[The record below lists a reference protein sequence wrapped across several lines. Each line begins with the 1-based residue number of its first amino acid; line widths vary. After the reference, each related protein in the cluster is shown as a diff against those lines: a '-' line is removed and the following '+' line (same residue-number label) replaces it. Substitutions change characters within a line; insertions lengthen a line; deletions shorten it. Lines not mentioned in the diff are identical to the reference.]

1 MALTKSQEAIFQ
13 KARALG
19 GGDQAVALTDEMCN
33 YLLARVAVDLD
44 RSAEFSGI
52 PSDLP
57 PLFSDCPAA
66 DLVLS
71 GFDTKEFFT
80 RLVAAIPDADTYFAC
95 LASLQ
100 KARLKYERIL
110 SVQPIPTLEQVGPR
124 ALLQFGQLSSQALV
138 SLLFWRKWFYDLDN
152 RAGQETGYLFE
163 PLIAYA
169 IGGTPVPASK
179 SPVKRRRDRSKGR
192 QVDCILDK
200 RAYEL
205 KIRVTIAASG
215 QGRWKEELDF
225 PSDCRRSGY
234 TPILVCMDGTR
245 NPKLNELETR
255 FRKEKGEVYIG
266 DDAWTHLESQAGD
279 TLARF
284 LERYVRGPIQS
295 LLTHGDEPLLEFSA
309 KSLPDEIQIVIGQD
323 LLRIPRK
330 GEMATDG
337 GGDEM
342 PPDADDTVPGV

>member
-1 MALTKSQEAIFQ
+1 M
-13 KARALG
+13 
-19 GGDQAVALTDEMCN
+19 
-33 YLLARVAVDLD
+33 
-44 RSAEFSGI
+44 
-52 PSDLP
+52 
-57 PLFSDCPAA
+57 
-66 DLVLS
+66 
-71 GFDTKEFFT
+71 
-80 RLVAAIPDADTYFAC
+80 
-95 LASLQ
+95 
-100 KARLKYERIL
+100 
-110 SVQPIPTLEQVGPR
+110 
-124 ALLQFGQLSSQALV
+124 
-138 SLLFWRKWFYDLDN
+138 
-152 RAGQETGYLFE
+152 
-163 PLIAYA
+163 
-169 IGGTPVPASK
+169 
-179 SPVKRRRDRSKGR
+179 KRRRDRSKGR

>member
-124 ALLQFGQLSSQALV
+124 ALLQ
-138 SLLFWRKWFYDLDN
+138 LDN
-152 RAGQETGYLFE
+152 YPAKPWFPFCSGASGFTIST
-163 PLIAYA
+163 IA
-169 IGGTPVPASK
+169 
-179 SPVKRRRDRSKGR
+179 RDR
-192 QVDCILDK
+192 K
-200 RAYEL
+200 RA
-205 KIRVTIAASG
+205 I
-215 QGRWKEELDF
+215 
-225 PSDCRRSGY
+225 
-234 TPILVCMDGTR
+234 
-245 NPKLNELETR
+245 
-255 FRKEKGEVYIG
+255 
-266 DDAWTHLESQAGD
+266 
-279 TLARF
+279 
-284 LERYVRGPIQS
+284 S
-295 LLTHGDEPLLEFSA
+295 LS
-309 KSLPDEIQIVIGQD
+309 
-323 LLRIPRK
+323 R
-330 GEMATDG
+330 
-337 GGDEM
+337 
-342 PPDADDTVPGV
+342 